1 MEDTFWT
8 AVEPYVSAVVATAT
22 KVYAEVAPRVHAAWT
37 SFWYPGIE
45 VLPGTAVGC
54 VRVVAHGR
62 VYGIYVPLDVSS
74 WESGLGASVVL
85 READGSE
92 TWLSPSPLPGLR
104 LRLPPSALGAVRAG
118 RVDPLEDEAEE
129 FDADTPLP

>member
-1 MEDTFWT
+1 MEDTFLT
-8 AVEPYVSAVVATAT
+8 AIEHYVAAVASTAS

-37 SFWYPGIE
+37 AFWYPGIE

-62 VYGIYVPLDVSS
+62 VYGIYVPLDVPS

-85 READGSE
+85 READGSDV
-92 TWLSPSPLPGLR
+92 WLSPSPLPGLR